1 MGITCR
7 NTLITI
13 TSIVHCISTILSPD
27 IRHIDQTNEFDTS
40 LMSLE
45 EFLCTD
51 HQSSWNRHRHNL
63 HGKPYPMMSPK
74 VFSRIASN
82 NPKHQHNHKG
92 MIVCKT
98 QIKSILRVYDH
109 ICIYI
114 YIWTIV
120 RLYNYRFN
128 IFKTPYIYGD
138 PKLFLENTCW
148 SLLPP
153 VPIDSQQL
161 IEGTDLISILP
172 GWWHWRAL
180 MRDPPSWK
188 TTKSMETHVS
198 GW

>member
-1 MGITCR
+1 MY
-7 NTLITI
+7 
-13 TSIVHCISTILSPD
+13 
-27 IRHIDQTNEFDTS
+27 
-40 LMSLE
+40 LE
-45 EFLCTD
+45 IICVGPWSSKFLKSAPT
-51 HQSSWNRHRHNL
+51 QFTWPS
-63 HGKPYPMMSPK
+63 YPMMSPK

-109 ICIYI
+109 IYVYI

-138 PKLFLENTCW
+138 PKLLLENTCW

-172 GWWHWRAL
+172 GGWFGGHWWEIHQAEKPPNPWKL
-180 MRDPPSWK
+180 MCQVDNSTYRLGSGGLDSRWITHDNTMHEK
-188 TTKSMETHVS
+188 TEGKEFQTINLN
-198 GW
+198 